1 MSYVFRSFVVFFQ
14 AALLCSIVSL
24 LLDMCFFYVVVITAL
39 NLLFLTADFA
49 ILSELRVRL
58 EYTKFFFNLISI
70 FFPSDG
76 CWHQKIFFSNFLCL
90 GQHTSWRCKS
100 YLEKLCHVTKTKL
113 NCFSHSELLGQER
126 ICFWRFITI
135 ATTKRKQSNPLQLI
149 PKNTFTGSKKQSGAG
164 KDVWENGR
172 KLTQWRWIMVLLS
185 DWLVHATLIIF
196 WSNVLTEHYL
206 FCIREA

>member
-1 MSYVFRSFVVFFQ
+1 MPVSLYPIKMLPLVNIFHTHHELCFSFFRRFVQ
-14 AALLCSIVSL
+14 AGLWCSIVSL

-58 EYTKFFFNLISI
+58 EYTKLFFNWISI
-70 FFPSDG
+70 FVPSDG

-135 ATTKRKQSNPLQLI
+135 ALKRKQSNPL
-149 PKNTFTGSKKQSGAG
+149 
-164 KDVWENGR
+164 
-172 KLTQWRWIMVLLS
+172 
-185 DWLVHATLIIF
+185 
-196 WSNVLTEHYL
+196 
-206 FCIREA
+206 